1 MAQAIGKLI
10 TGAAFPAG
18 VTDYGVVLQCKA
30 EYFGTHAKKHNAT
43 GFVNGTDAATE
54 QGVRVTITVAV
65 DNYANVV
72 KANDSL
78 SINLGDGDGGQTFI
92 VESNSAESDNL
103 GEEVD
108 TAEIVAVA
116 YYAAAGGPPP
126 P

>member
-10 TGAAFPAG
+10 TGATFPAA

-30 EYFGTHAKKHNAT
+30 EYFGSHAKTHNAT
-43 GFVNGTDAATE
+43 GFVDGTDAAHE
-54 QGVRVTITVAV
+54 YGVRVTITVAV
-65 DNYANVV
+65 DSYANIV

-78 SINLGDGDGGQTFI
+78 SINLGDGDLAQTFI

-116 YYAAAGGPPP
+116 YYAA
-126 P
+126 